1 MLRRE
6 SINYYYESIIAQ
18 MNTTYIYD
26 HADCLVNINHKIFQR
41 HDMINMIDDSVGV
54 LHTSVTQR
62 WPHQP
67 VVREKKN
74 EQDHRRKKKLRKLR

>member
-26 HADCLVNINHKIFQR
+26 HADCPVNINHKIFQR
-41 HDMINMIDDSVGV
+41 HDMINMIDDSVRV
-54 LHTSVTQR
+54 LHTSTTRR
-62 WPHQP
+62 WSHRP
-67 VVREKKN
+67 VVREKKKRTRSR
-74 EQDHRRKKKLRKLR
+74 EKRKIT